1 MLKGEQSVSNLE
13 IRLQS
18 ASFLMH
24 VDAVANPVHTFNFSC
39 SILVSQ

>member
-1 MLKGEQSVSNLE
+1 MLKEEQSVSNLE

-24 VDAVANPVHTFNFSC
+24 VDAVVNPVHTLIFS
-39 SILVSQ
+39 VVF